1 MTRQYGT
8 GSVYQRASDGKW
20 AGIIEAGYTP
30 TGGRRRLT
38 VYGTDRKDAE
48 RKLRAKQ
55 REVTAEGMPSSSSA
69 TVKAWAESWLAQ
81 QQPRVRPSTWLGYR
95 TTINRW
101 TVPTIG
107 HKRLD
112 KITPGD
118 IRAVTAAVR
127 AGERSSSTARYHQTV
142 LIKCLRD
149 AVAEGHQLRPS
160 LFVMKAPARS
170 VHDRSA
176 IPTVDARALLTAAAA
191 APDGSRWIAA
201 LLQGMRQGECLGLT
215 WSCVNLDTGVC
226 DVSWQLQALPRV
238 TRGARSGPLRVPD
251 GYDYRVLAGALC
263 LVRPKTARG
272 KRLIPLVPP
281 MVAALRQ
288 WQAIAP
294 ASPHG
299 LVWPRPDGRP
309 AKVKDDEAAW
319 QALQDAARVASVDGV
334 LGRRYL
340 LHEARHTCASLLME
354 AGVDATIVIA
364 ILGHSSIVTSRGYM
378 HSRQDLALDA
388 LSKVAGMLGLEGPPH
403 LLSQAGGMA
412 HSD

>member
-1 MTRQYGT
+1 MVEQKPRRQYRT
-8 GSVYQRASDGKW
+8 GSVYQRSDGRW
-20 AGIIEAGYTP
+20 TGIIEAGYTP

-55 REVTAEGMPSSSSA
+55 REITAEGMPSSSSA

-95 TTINRW
+95 TTISRW

-107 HKRLD
+107 RMRLD
-112 KITPGD
+112 KVTPGD
-118 IRAVTAAVR
+118 IRAVAAAVR

-142 LIKCLRD
+142 LIKCFRD

-160 LFVMKAPARS
+160 LFAMKAPARS

-251 GYDYRVLAGALC
+251 GYDYRVLSGALC

-294 ASPHG
+294 VSPHG

-309 AKVKDDEAAW
+309 AKVKIDEAAW
-319 QALQDAARVASVDGV
+319 QALQDAAQVASVDGA

-340 LHEARHTCASLLME
+340 LHEARHTTATLLMQARVPE
-354 AGVDATIVIA
+354 SIRIA
-364 ILGHSSIVTSRGYM
+364 ILGHSTAAVTRGYE
-378 HSRQDLALDA
+378 HSSDEQTRQALQ
-388 LSKVAGMLGLEGPPH
+388 SVAELLGI
-403 LLSQAGGMA
+403 GGG
-412 HSD
+412 

>member
-1 MTRQYGT
+1 MARQYGS

-69 TVKAWAESWLAQ
+69 TVKSWAEHWLQ
-81 QQPRVRPSTWLGYR
+81 QQQQEAKPKTWLGYR

-101 TVPTIG
+101 VIPTIG

-112 KITPGD
+112 KISPIDVKAVGKA
-118 IRAVTAAVR
+118 IRA
-127 AGERSSSTARYHQTV
+127 AGLSSTTARQHQVV
-142 LIKCLRD
+142 LIGCLRT
-149 AVAEGHQLRPS
+149 AVSEGGHRINPS
-160 LFVMKAPARS
+160 IFAMKAPAKA
-170 VHDRSA
+170 VNDRAA
-176 IPTVDARALLTAAAA
+176 IATADARALLTAAAA

-215 WSCVNLDTGVC
+215 WSSIDLDAGIC
-226 DVSWQLQALPRV
+226 DVSWQLQALPRI

-251 GYDYRVLAGALC
+251 GYDYRVLDGALC

-281 MVAALRQ
+281 MVAALRR

-309 AKVKDDEAAW
+309 AKVKSDEAAW
-319 QALQDAARVASVDGV
+319 VALQDTAQVASVDGV

-340 LHEARHTCASLLME
+340 LHEARHTCATLLMQARVPE
-354 AGVDATIVIA
+354 SIRIA
-364 ILGHSSIVTSRGYM
+364 ILGHSTAAITRGYE
-378 HSRQDLALDA
+378 HSSDEQTRQALQ
-388 LSKVAGMLGLEGPPH
+388 SVAELLGI
-403 LLSQAGGMA
+403 GGG
-412 HSD
+412 

>member
-38 VYGTDRKDAE
+38 VYGADRKDAE

-55 REVTAEGMPSSSSA
+55 REVAAEGMPSSSSA
-69 TVKAWAESWLAQ
+69 TVKSWAEHWLQ
-81 QQPRVRPSTWLGYR
+81 QQQQEAKPKTWLGYR

-101 TVPTIG
+101 VIPTIG

-112 KITPGD
+112 KVSPIDVKAVGKA
-118 IRAVTAAVR
+118 IRA
-127 AGERSSSTARYHQTV
+127 AGLSSTTARQHQVV
-142 LIKCLRD
+142 LIGCLRT
-149 AVAEGHQLRPS
+149 AVSEGGHRINPS
-160 LFVMKAPARS
+160 IFAMKAPAKAIN
-170 VHDRSA
+170 DRAA
-176 IPTVDARALLTAAAA
+176 IATTDARALLTAASA
-191 APDGSRWIAA
+191 APEGSRWIAA

-215 WSCVNLDTGVC
+215 WSSIDLDTGVC
-226 DVSWQLQALPRV
+226 DVSWQLQALPRI

-251 GYDYRVLAGALC
+251 GYEYRVLDGALC
-263 LVRPKTARG
+263 LVRPKTSKG

-288 WQAIAP
+288 WQATAP
-294 ASPHG
+294 VSPHD

-309 AKVKDDEAAW
+309 ARVKDDEAAW
-319 QALQDAARVASVDGV
+319 AALQDAAEVASVDGT

-340 LHEARHTCASLLME
+340 LHEARHTTATMLMQARVPE
-354 AGVDATIVIA
+354 SIRIA
-364 ILGHSSIVTSRGYM
+364 ILGHSTAAITRGYE
-378 HSRQDLALDA
+378 HSSDEQTRQALQ
-388 LSKVAGMLGLEGPPH
+388 SVAELLGI
-403 LLSQAGGMA
+403 GGG
-412 HSD
+412 